1 MQKNVFFF
9 SHCFISLS
17 FINSLNVW
25 KRVETSS
32 TDQSVALGTF
42 HFCRS
47 CSLPIDLSSLGPR
60 LALWYL
66 SKPRNRAPS
75 SSSVLLMH
83 QIRFRIWLQTDEPV
97 AVNILPYSL
106 VPLVLLSVSPL
117 DNPSDLVTFLWSP
130 SPASHLSSKTK
141 IVGAIGA
148 AQLNRGINFYN
159 CLGKEPKC
167 INLSF

>member
-60 LALWYL
+60 FSFVVSIQAQKQGPFLIL
-66 SKPRNRAPS
+66 SAVNASDQVQDMAADRWTSCCEYSSIFS
-75 SSSVLLMH
+75 SSFSLAVSVP
-83 QIRFRIWLQTDEPV
+83 FRQ
-97 AVNILPYSL
+97 SL
-106 VPLVLLSVSPL
+106 RS
-117 DNPSDLVTFLWSP
+117 
-130 SPASHLSSKTK
+130 SHLSLVTLSCKPPQQQNK
-141 IVGAIGA
+141 NCRCYRSSSAEQRNQFL
-148 AQLNRGINFYN
+148 QLS
-159 CLGKEPKC
+159 GKRT
-167 INLSF
+167 